1 MGTNPE
7 PRPAVTL
14 HSGSRTAGP
23 ENEEKAASWGRAPC
37 NKETEESGLVKV
49 QVDCSGKEDERSD
62 GETEFTA
69 APGGGARNPTTLLEK
84 RGKTRCV
91 KL

>member
-14 HSGSRTAGP
+14 HSGSHTAGP
-23 ENEEKAASWGRAPC
+23 ENKEKAASQGRAAH
-37 NKETEESGLVKV
+37 NKETEESGVVEV
-49 QVDCSGKEDERSD
+49 QADFSGKVNERSD

-69 APGGGARNPTTLLEK
+69 APGGGARNPATLLEK
-84 RGKTRCV
+84 CCKTRCV